1 MLIKYTGLSMNGLR
15 DGMIVN
21 VPTNW
26 ETAIL
31 GNVIDYACDEISDA
45 LHRRGIY
52 LSKREMSLVF
62 STFSSGHDAFYNFWT
77 EA

>member
-26 ETAIL
+26 ETATL
-31 GNVIDYACDEISDA
+31 GNVIDYAWDEISDA

-62 STFSSGHDAFYNFWT
+62 SSFSYGNDTFYNFWI

>member
-1 MLIKYTGLSMNGLR
+1 MKLKYTGLSTNELR
-15 DGMIVN
+15 EGMIVN

-26 ETAIL
+26 ET
-31 GNVIDYACDEISDA
+31 GTFGHVIDYAWDEISDA

-52 LSKREMSLVF
+52 LSKREMSSVF
-62 STFSSGHDAFYNFWT
+62 STFGDDTLYYNFWM

>member
-1 MLIKYTGLSMNGLR
+1 MKLKYTGLSTNELR
-15 DGMIVN
+15 EGMIVN

-26 ETAIL
+26 KTGAF
-31 GNVIDYACDEISDA
+31 GHVVDYAWDEISDA

-62 STFSSGHDAFYNFWT
+62 STFGDDPFYYNFWMK
-77 EA
+77 A